1 MVSVEVS
8 FLITAVVS
16 TGIRR
21 LTSAARKNNTKENES
36 SFDPISS
43 FSSQSARRPV
53 GNQKKSRIGRKN
65 NNMDKPIE
73 NQLTR

>member
-8 FLITAVVS
+8 FLIFAVVS

-21 LTSAARKNNTKENES
+21 LIIATRKNNTEENES

-43 FSSQSARRPV
+43 FSSQPARRPV
-53 GNQKKSRIGRKN
+53 GNQKRSRIGRKN

-73 NQLTR
+73 SQLTR